1 MTRQSLLSLVTT
13 ALALLSFACAPDP
26 KVVAERTATDVQ
38 SLVREAWVSAEGTNQ
53 WPTLDSSLLALGVS
67 AEARASSARVPAVTA
82 LDTSLD
88 SLKKRADKI
97 FAESNIVDRSG
108 GALTFTVRGVDVC
121 TADSG
126 SLDAACADSI
136 DKQHLAIRASGDLDL
151 VLLVGTEKA
160 ELFTLQIR
168 KGVSVAAI
176 VDLARATA
184 AMAAL
189 QTAQSG
195 AAVTYTFDAK
205 GKVEWR
211 LTKQGAGDFTLSASV
226 LDPVTYTMT
235 GTDGVTRSATIGAKS
250 PVASLH
256 LEGPAKRATFQYG
269 YGEVRYTGLLR
280 DYFTTETTSTRPL
293 EVFLSGAGF
302 SFVFEDGKTARLES
316 AGLGNGTST
325 IKSGA
330 DTLLSIDFNKDQ
342 GRTVAATWEP
352 TAAGFK
358 LNFTPGLQLNAHVG
372 LGAIASQTY
381 VVAPEHRDAT
391 YTASFLA
398 PGSTPSV
405 EFFTH
410 RADTANAPFA
420 RLLAGELK
428 LAVDD
433 AAIPARS
440 FAAPTCLASF
450 SGTRTNTYVESI
462 TSVDCP

>member
-108 GALTFTVRGVDVC
+108 GALTFSVRGVDVC

-269 YGEVRYTGLLR
+269 
-280 DYFTTETTSTRPL
+280 
-293 EVFLSGAGF
+293 
-302 SFVFEDGKTARLES
+302 
-316 AGLGNGTST
+316 
-325 IKSGA
+325 
-330 DTLLSIDFNKDQ
+330 
-342 GRTVAATWEP
+342 
-352 TAAGFK
+352 
-358 LNFTPGLQLNAHVG
+358 
-372 LGAIASQTY
+372 
-381 VVAPEHRDAT
+381 
-391 YTASFLA
+391 
-398 PGSTPSV
+398 
-405 EFFTH
+405 
-410 RADTANAPFA
+410 
-420 RLLAGELK
+420 
-428 LAVDD
+428 
-433 AAIPARS
+433 
-440 FAAPTCLASF
+440 
-450 SGTRTNTYVESI
+450 
-462 TSVDCP
+462 

>member
-1 MTRQSLLSLVTT
+1 MTQRSLLSLVTS

-67 AEARASSARVPAVTA
+67 AEARASSARMPAVTS

-88 SLKKRADKI
+88 SLKKRVGKI
-97 FAESNIVDRSG
+97 FAESNIVDRGG

-121 TADSG
+121 TTDTG
-126 SLDAACADSI
+126 SLDASCADSI

-151 VLLVGTEKA
+151 ALLVGTEKA

-168 KGVSVAAI
+168 KGVSIAVI
-176 VDLARATA
+176 VDLARASA
-184 AMAAL
+184 AMAAF

-195 AAVTYTFDAK
+195 ATVTYTFDAK
-205 GKVEWR
+205 GRVELR
-211 LTKQGAGDFTLSASV
+211 LTKNGAGDFTLSSAV
-226 LDPVTYTMT
+226 LEPVTYAMT
-235 GTDGVTRSATIGAKS
+235 GSDGVTRSATVGAKN
-250 PVASLH
+250 PVASIH
-256 LEGPAKRATFQYG
+256 LEGPAKKATLQYG

-280 DYFTTETTSTRPL
+280 DYFGTETTSARPL

-302 SFVFEDGKTARLES
+302 SLVFEDGKTARLES
-316 AGLGNGTST
+316 AGLGTGTST

-330 DTLLSIDFNKDQ
+330 DTLLSLDFNKDQ

-352 TAAGFK
+352 TAQGFK

-372 LGAIASQTY
+372 LGAIESPTY
-381 VVAPEHRDAT
+381 VVSPEHRNAT

-398 PGSTPSV
+398 PGSAPSV

-410 RADTANAPFA
+410 RATSEAPFA
-420 RLLAGELK
+420 RLLVGELK

-440 FAAPTCLASF
+440 FASPTCLASF

-462 TSVDCP
+462 ASVACP